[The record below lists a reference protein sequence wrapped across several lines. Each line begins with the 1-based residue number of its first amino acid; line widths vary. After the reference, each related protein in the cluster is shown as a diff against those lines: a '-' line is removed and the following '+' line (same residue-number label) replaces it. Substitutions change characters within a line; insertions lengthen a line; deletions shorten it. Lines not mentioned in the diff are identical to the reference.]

1 MDVLAKPSQHVV
13 HFAAE
18 PQQVFIPND
27 FQLIQVTSGTKG
39 CFSHMGALMYNAA
52 EKTILGKTKEK
63 WLFILLGLIVAFLF
77 VFFIINLVQRTAEAS
92 ASEFTY
98 AKRNG
103 TEEYYV
109 VRRKLVANFTGS
121 VNRL

>member
-1 MDVLAKPSQHVV
+1 
-13 HFAAE
+13 
-18 PQQVFIPND
+18 
-27 FQLIQVTSGTKG
+27 
-39 CFSHMGALMYNAA
+39 MGALMYNAA